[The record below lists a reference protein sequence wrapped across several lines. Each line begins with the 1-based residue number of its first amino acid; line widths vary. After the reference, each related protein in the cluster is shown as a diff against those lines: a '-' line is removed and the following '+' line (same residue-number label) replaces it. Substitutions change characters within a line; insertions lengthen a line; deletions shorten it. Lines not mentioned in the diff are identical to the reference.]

1 MPPFSAAPVQTQR
14 AHSASLEDFTGKSRS
29 TRHIITTDTTGPQLS
44 SLETAI
50 GNLSNA
56 RLMGVTLATEI
67 SQLNPAN
74 PLNTTFDEAHA
85 TVEIVLVVVWQND
98 AGETQFVEIGA
109 PDASLF
115 AADGE
120 TPDLANAL
128 FTAYRVAALA
138 AMNEGGGS
146 WAYARG
152 FRSTR
157 SASANRKR
165 TAHPLAE
172 PTGIQSPPIAPGA

>member
-14 AHSASLEDFTGKSRS
+14 AHSASLQDFTGKSRS
-29 TRHIITTDTTGPQLS
+29 TRHIVTTDTTGPQLVA
-44 SLETAI
+44 LETAV

-56 RLMGVTLATEI
+56 RLMDVTLATEI
-67 SQLNPAN
+67 RQLNPAN

-98 AGETQFVEIGA
+98 AGDVQFVEIPA
-109 PDASLF
+109 PDASIF

-120 TPDLANAL
+120 TPLLANTQFL
-128 FTAYRVAALA
+128 AYRTAALA

-146 WAYARG
+146 WAYSRG

-157 SASANRKR
+157 SASAKRAR

-172 PTGIQSPPIAPGA
+172 PGVGDLPPIAPGA